1 MKENDT
7 QKLNFK
13 IERLQKWH
21 SKTKK
26 KKKKTVQHNV
36 SDFQSI

>member
-7 QKLNFK
+7 QKLNLK
-13 IERLQKWH
+13 IKKNKQKT

-26 KKKKTVQHNV
+26 T
-36 SDFQSI
+36 SSS